1 MPNYEIIYT
10 VEAPDA
16 ATALSA
22 AQYGV
27 DPINAITPVQ
37 GSIVQQVKGG
47 ATTFGDKPGVKR
59 LTEPFTG
66 PDELPEGGL
75 LRKSELDRPQYA
87 EFSD

>member
-27 DPINAITPVQ
+27 DPINAITTVQ
-37 GSIVQQVKGG
+37 GSIVQQVKDSGLKLPDG
-47 ATTFGDKPGVKR
+47 TGVKR
-59 LTEPFTG
+59 LTEPY
-66 PDELPEGGL
+66 
-75 LRKSELDRPQYA
+75 RPQYA

>member
-16 ATALSA
+16 AMALSA

-37 GSIVQQVKGG
+37 GSIVQQVKDS
-47 ATTFGDKPGVKR
+47 AKTFGDKPGVKR
-59 LTEPFTG
+59 LTEPY
-66 PDELPEGGL
+66 
-75 LRKSELDRPQYA
+75 RPQYA

>member
-1 MPNYEIIYT
+1 MPSYEIIYT

-37 GSIVQQVKGG
+37 GSIVQEVKNSGK
-47 ATTFGDKPGVKR
+47 TFGEKPGVKR
-59 LTEPFTG
+59 LTEPYPG
-66 PDELPEGGL
+66 D
-75 LRKSELDRPQYA
+75 
-87 EFSD
+87 

>member
-27 DPINAITPVQ
+27 DDISGIAPVL
-37 GSIVQQVKGG
+37 GVFVQAAGKTVAKLD
-47 ATTFGDKPGVKR
+47 TEPGVKR
-59 LTEPFTG
+59 LTEPY
-66 PDELPEGGL
+66 
-75 LRKSELDRPQYA
+75 RPQYA